1 MAIVLKNNEIEVVGR
16 ERLTPAI
23 EVAKKF
29 VAGSQARPALTYL
42 ALKENGEIHATDS
55 HRAIVLKNIHS
66 YKEELL
72 LNHKTLDLMKGYN
85 YPDLSKLIEA
95 RGNLQASFRL
105 SKENAI
111 QLIPAIKFFKA
122 NKYLNVKVTFSK
134 ESIKL
139 SVPGMQLK
147 LEGFELD
154 IEQHLENENI
164 ISFTPSY
171 LLDAL
176 EAFIKFSTEDNITVL
191 HQGTLRPFIFE
202 NEEMTML
209 VLPVRT
215 Y

>member
-1 MAIVLKNNEIEVVGR
+1 MAIALKNNEIEVVGR
-16 ERLTPAI
+16 ERLTPAL

-29 VAGSQARPALTYL
+29 VGGSQVRPVLTYV

-72 LNHKTLDLMKGYN
+72 LNPKTLDLMKGYN
-85 YPDLSKLIEA
+85 YPNLTQLVEA
-95 RGNLQASFRL
+95 RGHLQASFKM
-105 SKENAI
+105 SKDNAM
-111 QLIPAIKFFKA
+111 QLIPTLKFIKSS
-122 NKYLNVKVTFSK
+122 KYLNVKLTFSK
-134 ESIKL
+134 EIIEL
-139 SVPGMQLK
+139 SVPGMQLILDGFD
-147 LEGFELD
+147 LE
-154 IEQHLENENI
+154 IEQHIESVNT

-176 EAFIKFSTEDNITVL
+176 EAFIKFSTDDNITVL
-191 HQGTLRPFIFE
+191 HQGVLRPFVLE
-202 NEEMTML
+202 NDEMTML

>member
-1 MAIVLKNNEIEVVGR
+1 MAIALKNNEIEVVGR
-16 ERLTPAI
+16 ERLTPAL

-29 VAGSQARPALTYL
+29 IAGSQARPALTYV
-42 ALKENGEIHATDS
+42 ALKQNGEIHATNS
-55 HRAIVLKNIHS
+55 HQAIVLKNIHS

-72 LNHKTLDLMKGYN
+72 LNPKTLDLVKGYN

-105 SKENAI
+105 SKENAM
-111 QLIPAIKFFKA
+111 QLIPAIKFIKA
-122 NKYLNVKVTFSK
+122 NKYLNVKITFSK
-134 ESIKL
+134 ESIEL

-171 LLDAL
+171 LLNAL
-176 EAFIKFSTEDNITVL
+176 EAFIKFSTDDNITVL
-191 HQGTLRPFIFE
+191 HQGALRPFIFE
-202 NEEMTML
+202 NKEMTIL